1 MVTIR
6 PAELSDA
13 SRIAEIYNEAI
24 LHGTATFDTEVKTEA
39 ERMAWLEDHIADNLP
54 VLVSVQDGIVTGFAA
69 LNRWSTRKAYDCT
82 AEVSC
87 YMDADYRAR
96 GTGKILLE
104 QIVLAGRDA
113 GLHGLIGRI
122 TQGNIISIAMVERLG
137 FSHIGVM
144 REAGM
149 KFGQYLDVHLLQ
161 KLLD

>member
-82 AEVSC
+82 AEVSY
-87 YMDADYRAR
+87 YMDAPYRGK
-96 GTGKILLE
+96 GTGKMLLE
-104 QIVLAGRDA
+104 QIVLSGKDV
-113 GLHGLIGRI
+113 GLHSLVSRI
-122 TQGNIISIAMVERLG
+122 TQGNTVSIAMHERLG
-137 FSHIGVM
+137 FSHIGIM

-149 KFGQYLDVHLLQ
+149 KFGQYLDVHLMQ
-161 KLLD
+161 KLL